1 MSKTILRR
9 DVFIYKKMN
18 SKTDK
23 TTNTRVIP
31 EGVKTSVE
39 ASRMKKAED
48 IVVLDLT
55 GISSFTDFFIIM
67 HGNSSRQNVAI
78 YEGIEKELKDLSIR
92 PLSVEG
98 RENAEWI
105 LMDYGEFIVHIFS
118 SRAREYY
125 SLEKLWGDGIK
136 LSI

>member
-1 MSKTILRR
+1 VR
-9 DVFIYKKMN
+9 KMN
-18 SKTDK
+18 SKTEK
-23 TTNTRVIP
+23 TTSLRKIP
-31 EGVKTSVE
+31 ESVKISVE

-67 HGNSSRQNVAI
+67 HGNSTRQTVAI
-78 YEGIEKELKDLSIR
+78 YEGIEEELKDLSIR

-98 RENAEWI
+98 KENAEWI

-136 LSI
+136 LIL

>member
-1 MSKTILRR
+1 MSTKTA
-9 DVFIYKKMN
+9 
-18 SKTDK
+18 K
-23 TTNTRVIP
+23 TTNTSKIP
-31 EGVKTSVE
+31 ESVKISVE

-78 YEGIEKELKDLSIR
+78 FESIEEDLKDQSIR

-118 SRAREYY
+118 PKTREYY
-125 SLEKLWGDGIK
+125 SLEKLWGDGVKIP
-136 LSI
+136 L

>member
-1 MSKTILRR
+1 MSAKTA
-9 DVFIYKKMN
+9 
-18 SKTDK
+18 K
-23 TTNTRVIP
+23 TTNTSKIP
-31 EGVKTSVE
+31 ESVKISVE

-48 IVVLDLT
+48 IVVLSLA

-78 YEGIEKELKDLSIR
+78 YESIEEDLKDQSIR

-105 LMDYGEFIVHIFS
+105 LMDYGEFIVHIFTPK
-118 SRAREYY
+118 AREYY
-125 SLEKLWGDGIK
+125 SLEKLWGDGVKIS
-136 LSI
+136 L

>member
-1 MSKTILRR
+1 MSTKTE
-9 DVFIYKKMN
+9 
-18 SKTDK
+18 K
-23 TTNTRVIP
+23 TTHLRKIP
-31 EGVKTSVE
+31 ESVLASVE

-78 YEGIEKELKDLSIR
+78 FESIEEDLKDLSIR

-118 SRAREYY
+118 PKAREYY

-136 LSI
+136 ISL

>member
-1 MSKTILRR
+1 
-9 DVFIYKKMN
+9 MN
-18 SKTDK
+18 SKTEK
-23 TTNTRVIP
+23 TTNTKKIP
-31 EGVKTSVE
+31 ETVKISVE

-67 HGNSSRQNVAI
+67 HGNSARQNVAI
-78 YEGIEKELKDLSIR
+78 LEGIDEELKDRSIR

-98 RENAEWI
+98 KNNAEWI

-118 SRAREYY
+118 PNARECY
-125 SLEKLWGDGIK
+125 SLEKLWGDGII
-136 LSI
+136 LSL

>member
-1 MSKTILRR
+1 MNAKTE
-9 DVFIYKKMN
+9 
-18 SKTDK
+18 K
-23 TTNTRVIP
+23 TTNTRKIP
-31 EGVKTSVE
+31 KSVKISVE
-39 ASRMKKAED
+39 ACRRKQAED

-55 GISSFTDFFIIM
+55 GLTSFTDFFIIM

-78 YEGIEKELKDLSIR
+78 YEGIEEELKDLSIR

-98 RENAEWI
+98 KENAEWI

-118 SRAREYY
+118 PRAREYY

-136 LSI
+136 LSL

>member
-1 MSKTILRR
+1 MSAKT
-9 DVFIYKKMN
+9 K
-18 SKTDK
+18 K
-23 TTNTRVIP
+23 TTDTSKIP
-31 EGVKTSVE
+31 ESVKISVE

-78 YEGIEKELKDLSIR
+78 FDGIEEDLKERSVR

-118 SRAREYY
+118 PKAREYY
-125 SLEKLWGDGIK
+125 SLEKLWGDGVKIP
-136 LSI
+136 L

>member
-1 MSKTILRR
+1 MNVKTE
-9 DVFIYKKMN
+9 
-18 SKTDK
+18 K
-23 TTNTRVIP
+23 TTNTRKIP
-31 EGVKTSVE
+31 ESVKISVE
-39 ASRMKKAED
+39 ASRMKQAED

-78 YEGIEKELKDLSIR
+78 YEGIEEELKDLLVR

-98 RENAEWI
+98 KENAEWI

-118 SRAREYY
+118 PRAREYY

-136 LSI
+136 LTL

>member
-1 MSKTILRR
+1 MSAKIE
-9 DVFIYKKMN
+9 K
-18 SKTDK
+18 S
-23 TTNTRVIP
+23 TNMTKIP
-31 EGVKTSVE
+31 ESVKISVE

-55 GISSFTDFFIIM
+55 GLSSFTDFFIVM

-78 YEGIEKELKDLSIR
+78 YEAIEQDLKKEQMR
-92 PLSVEG
+92 PLSIEG

-105 LMDYGEFIVHIFS
+105 LMDYGDFIVHIFS
-118 SRAREYY
+118 EKAREYY
-125 SLEKLWGDGIK
+125 ALEKLWGDGLK

>member
-1 MSKTILRR
+1 
-9 DVFIYKKMN
+9 MN
-18 SKTDK
+18 AKNEN
-23 TTNTRVIP
+23 TTHTRKIP
-31 EGVKTSVE
+31 ESVKISLE

-67 HGNSSRQNVAI
+67 HGNSSRQNAAI
-78 YEGIEKELKDLSIR
+78 YESIEEELKDLSIR
-92 PLSVEG
+92 PMSVEG
-98 RENAEWI
+98 KENAEWI

-118 SRAREYY
+118 PRAREYY

-136 LSI
+136 LSL

>member
-1 MSKTILRR
+1 MNAKTE
-9 DVFIYKKMN
+9 N
-18 SKTDK
+18 
-23 TTNTRVIP
+23 TTNTKKIP
-31 EGVKTSVE
+31 ESLKISVE

-78 YEGIEKELKDLSIR
+78 YEGIDEELKDLSIR

-98 RENAEWI
+98 KENAEWI

-118 SRAREYY
+118 PKAREYY
-125 SLEKLWGDGIK
+125 SLEKLWGDGAK
-136 LSI
+136 LSL

>member
-1 MSKTILRR
+1 MNAKT
-9 DVFIYKKMN
+9 K
-18 SKTDK
+18 K
-23 TTNTRVIP
+23 TTKTQKIP
-31 EGVKTSVE
+31 ESVKISVE

-67 HGNSSRQNVAI
+67 QGNSSRQNVAI
-78 YEGIEKELKDLSIR
+78 YEGIEEELKALSIR
-92 PLSVEG
+92 PLSIEG
-98 RENAEWI
+98 KENAEWI

-118 SRAREYY
+118 PRAREYY

-136 LSI
+136 LTL

>member
-1 MSKTILRR
+1 
-9 DVFIYKKMN
+9 MN
-18 SKTDK
+18 SKTEK
-23 TTNTRVIP
+23 TPKTREIP
-31 EGVKTSVE
+31 ESVKVSVE

-67 HGNSSRQNVAI
+67 NGNSSRQNVAI
-78 YEGIEKELKDLSIR
+78 CEGIEEDLKDLSIR

-98 RENAEWI
+98 REHAEWI

-118 SRAREYY
+118 PRAREYY

-136 LSI
+136 LSF

>member
-1 MSKTILRR
+1 
-9 DVFIYKKMN
+9 MN
-18 SKTDK
+18 SKTEK
-23 TTNTRVIP
+23 TTNTKDIP
-31 EGVKTSVE
+31 ESVKISVE

-67 HGNSSRQNVAI
+67 HGNSARQNVAI
-78 YEGIEKELKDLSIR
+78 FEGIDEELKDRSIR

-98 RENAEWI
+98 KNNAEWI

-118 SRAREYY
+118 PNAREYY
-125 SLEKLWGDGIK
+125 SLEKLWGDGII
-136 LSI
+136 LSL